1 MTMAEIL
8 LPWPDKRLSPN
19 ARVHWRALA
28 AAKKS
33 AKAAAYYTALGDGVG
48 RIDAASLKVRYTF
61 FPPDS
66 RRRDVDNL
74 IASMKAA
81 NDGIALAIGV
91 DDSKWLIEIAPFGDV
106 HPTGQVKVEI
116 EVAS

>member
-1 MTMAEIL
+1 MTSALI

-19 ARVHWRALA
+19 ARVHWRVLA

-33 AKAAAYYTALGDGVG
+33 AKAAAYYTALGDGLG
-48 RIDAASLKVRYTF
+48 KIEATSLRVRFTF

-74 IASMKAA
+74 IASLKAA
-81 NDGIALAIGV
+81 SDGIALAIGV
-91 DDSKWLIEIAPFGDV
+91 DDSKWQIEIAPFGDV
-106 HPTGQVKVEI
+106 HPSGQVKIEI